1 MCLRNLKNGSDLMS
15 KRIIRDPKAMNLIA
29 ESLTGTTD
37 DYFIGNCEWND
48 GTRSDMV
55 LEPKSAHSD
64 LPPLILEIQHTVN
77 LVSMKRA
84 VSYCLQAFTRYDIEP
99 IILIICVEKMH
110 QDIYKHMKPSTLPG
124 VFSYFSQPWAESCY
138 VISKES
144 IKNNMT
150 IPLDPMVALGAFF
163 TSSSPSLSNHP
174 FKDDPTIQYLY
185 TSSLFQ
191 QQIET
196 VNKDAPLKLI
206 DLQLMEYDRLKT
218 LASSL
223 EQPVFEEAINDAK
236 LRTLTIKRKYEDSFT
251 ASKVDKN
258 NDTYKAAMEFVVG
271 FKQKKV
277 EQKKRM
283 DWVACLKEGEDLKI
297 LNYKN
302 SESLRR
308 QFYKY
313 MKGNAEQTNS
323 NSN

>member
-1 MCLRNLKNGSDLMS
+1 MS
-15 KRIIRDPKAMNLIA
+15 KRIINPKAVNLIA
-29 ESLTGTTD
+29 KSLTGTSD
-37 DYFIGNCEWND
+37 DYFIGNCEWNN

-64 LPPLILEIQHTVN
+64 LSPLILEIQYTVN
-77 LVSMKRA
+77 LAFMKRA
-84 VSYCLQAFTRYDIEP
+84 VNYCLQAFTRYDIEP
-99 IILIICVEKMH
+99 IILIICVEKMD

-124 VFSYFSQPWAESCY
+124 VFSYFSQPWAENCY

-144 IKNNMT
+144 IKNNLT
-150 IPLDPMVALGAFF
+150 IPLEPMVALGAFF

-185 TSSLFQ
+185 TSSFFQ
-191 QQIET
+191 QQMET
-196 VNKDAPLKLI
+196 VNKDTPFKLI

-251 ASKVDKN
+251 PPSPASSTATEVDKN

-313 MKGNAEQTNS
+313 MKGNAEQVYS